1 MGRHETL
8 QRIVA
13 ASLSRQAAQLLGVGR
28 QRVMFAGVFQLFV

>member
-8 QRIVA
+8 RRIVA